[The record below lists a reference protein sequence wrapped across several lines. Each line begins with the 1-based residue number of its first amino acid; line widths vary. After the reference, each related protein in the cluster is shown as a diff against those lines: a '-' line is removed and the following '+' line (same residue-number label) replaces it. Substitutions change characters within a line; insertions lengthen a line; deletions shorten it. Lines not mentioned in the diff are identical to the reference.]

1 MSKAKPHAA
10 QFKVKQYQV
19 SVFWLRCAC
28 LALIAA
34 LAGFAFLNTNPKLQ
48 GETSPGSSP
57 QDHSHIESQVPVFPK
72 DSKSEAVMAQL
83 KAARVNVDANER
95 PLIEALHDLFEPLK
109 VNYHITS
116 GARELIDGDSMELT
130 LKLHDV
136 SAYSALQHIELSHSD
151 LRITVNDGI
160 VLFTTSEHI
169 QRSQKMGFYDI
180 SGLIKI
186 FNKVDEMKQKA
197 EEAEQASNADT
208 GKVVAF
214 TNCFGD
220 DEDEN
225 SGCGGL
231 PPMLEPFEILLGTV
245 NEDGYHSIEAHNG
258 MLYVRAEER
267 DHRAI
272 ENFIAAFVKNS
283 ESAQSLALNKKTKE
297 DSDEAKQREWA
308 RKAAQ
313 SLTKTETEIVFKD
326 KPINDF
332 INFIRAK
339 SGLNVTF
346 STEIDVEEIR
356 VDLQLNNR
364 SLNDALQL
372 VLADNGLIAVP
383 YHEALRIAPADS
395 GEIKSYEFKLYSVM
409 DILYPNGQV
418 NPSLS
423 PERLN
428 EIIRN
433 QTGEDNWEDP
443 ATIEEFGGQLIIF
456 QSSEVFEKIDRILKM
471 MRTDQA
477 RGSK

>member
-28 LALIAA
+28 LALIATIAGYA
-34 LAGFAFLNTNPKLQ
+34 LLHTNPKLQ
-48 GETSPGSSP
+48 SESVAEGSVQDLSP
-57 QDHSHIESQVPVFPK
+57 IESQVPVFPK
-72 DSKSEAVMAQL
+72 DSKSEAVIAQL
-83 KAARVNVDANER
+83 KAARINVDVSAR
-95 PLIEALHDLFEPLK
+95 PLIEAIHDLFEPLK

-116 GARELIDGDSMELT
+116 GARDLIESDSMELN

-136 SAYSALQHIELSHSD
+136 SAYSALQHIEINHSD
-151 LRITVNDGI
+151 LRITVNDGV
-160 VLFTTSEHI
+160 VLVTTSEHI
-169 QRSQKMGFYDI
+169 QSPRKMGFYDI

-186 FNKVDEMKQKA
+186 FNKVDRMDQKA
-197 EEAEQASNADT
+197 EEAAAQDSDKNA
-208 GKVVAF
+208 AF

-231 PPMLEPFEILLGTV
+231 PPILELFEILLGTV
-245 NEDGYHSIEAHNG
+245 NEDSDHSIEAHNG

-272 ENFIAAFVKNS
+272 KNFIAAFVKNS
-283 ESAQSLALNKKTKE
+283 ESLQSLALDNKRKE
-297 DSDEAKQREWA
+297 DNHEAKQRGWA
-308 RKAAQ
+308 WKAAQ
-313 SLTKTETEIVFKD
+313 SLTKTEAKIFFKD
-326 KPINDF
+326 RPFTDF
-332 INFIRAK
+332 INFLRTK
-339 SGLNVTF
+339 SGLNVTI
-346 STEIDVEEIR
+346 SNDIDIEELR
-356 VDLQLNNR
+356 VDLQLVNR

-372 VLADNGLIAVP
+372 VLADHGLTAVP

-423 PERLN
+423 SELLG

-443 ATIEEFGGQLIIF
+443 ATIQTFGGQLIIF
-456 QSSEVFEKIDRILKM
+456 QSAEVFEKIDRILKM
-471 MRTDQA
+471 MRADQA
-477 RGSK
+477 RHSK